1 MDAGFIESFEIK
13 IWFTSYTEDN
23 IIEKFLACDWLLLNA
38 TYFGNR
44 RAISNKQREATESN
58 LADVS

>member
-1 MDAGFIESFEIK
+1 MDAGFIESFEMK
-13 IWFTSYTEDN
+13 ICTEDN
-23 IIEKFLACDWLLLNA
+23 IIEKFIACDWLLLNV